1 MKKET
6 SVLSVLIA
14 VFFMAAFVS
23 VASIL
28 FYAKLRNH
36 PESLDDHTWIH
47 SHLGLTEAQEK
58 EIEPIEHHY
67 HEQCLVLEA
76 KMRDANKELAAA
88 ILADGQD
95 SQRVQDAIAKIHL
108 AMGELQ
114 SVTIGHV
121 FAMKKALTPAQYD
134 KLLHMTA
141 DALGQ
146 IDAEHAHAGE

>member
-1 MKKET
+1 MKKEA
-6 SVLSVLIA
+6 SVLTVLIA

-28 FYAKLRNH
+28 FYAKLRNQ
-36 PESLDDHTWIH
+36 PGNLDAHAWIH
-47 SHLGLTEAQEK
+47 SQLGLTETQEK
-58 EIEPIEHHY
+58 EIEPIEHRY
-67 HEQCLVLEA
+67 HEQSRTLEA
-76 KMRDANKELAAA
+76 KMRNANKELAAA

-114 SVTIGHV
+114 GVTIGHV

-146 IDAEHAHAGE
+146 IDTEHAHAGE